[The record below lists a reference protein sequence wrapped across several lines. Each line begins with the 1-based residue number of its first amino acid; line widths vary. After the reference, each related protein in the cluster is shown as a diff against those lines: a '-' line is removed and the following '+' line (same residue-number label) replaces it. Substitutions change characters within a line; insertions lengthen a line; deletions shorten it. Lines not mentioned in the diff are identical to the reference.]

1 MSYNTANKSIPNECV
16 IDIRL
21 PSEWYETGVLE
32 GSHLITFLMASGAV
46 NPLFVHEVKKLFD
59 KDDKIV
65 LMCHSGKRTKLAME
79 VLKNAGFSDV
89 SDIEGGI
96 YNYSRLG
103 AKLVEYKGQGI
114 LDFCGVL
121 GAAAPKDLGRSP
133 YKICEAG
140 QIYLA

>member
-1 MSYNTANKSIPNECV
+1 MTCVAVNFQLRNTNMSYNTANKSIPNECV

-46 NPLFVHEVKKLFD
+46 NPLFVHEVKKVFG

-65 LMCHSGKRTKLAME
+65 LMCHSGRRTKLAME

-103 AKLVEYKGQGI
+103 AKLVEYKG
-114 LDFCGVL
+114 
-121 GAAAPKDLGRSP
+121 
-133 YKICEAG
+133 
-140 QIYLA
+140 